1 MRATRRRDMGA
12 TTYFDIGSSSY
23 FCATMRHKRTQ
34 TDQQEYLCFCTS
46 LDFEFVGIEFGFVGE
61 REGKKRVLA
70 GQLEFRADVG
80 AVMLDRANADEHLFS
95 DLFAGHRFRDQK

>member
-34 TDQQEYLCFCTS
+34 TDQQEYLYS
-46 LDFEFVGIEFGFVGE
+46 LSLVVELKFGFV
-61 REGKKRVLA
+61 
-70 GQLEFRADVG
+70 
-80 AVMLDRANADEHLFS
+80 S
-95 DLFAGHRFRDQK
+95 DPEK